1 MSNQRNLTD
10 RVIFWVLGTALFLSI
25 GLLPNV
31 LYSRYLDGMTV
42 HLYTY
47 ATVAVVFLLLW
58 IASKYRASDSK

>member
-1 MSNQRNLTD
+1 MSKQSNLTD

-31 LYSRYLDGMTV
+31 LYSRYLNGMTV
-42 HLYTY
+42 HIYTY
-47 ATVAVVFLLLW
+47 LTVAVIFLLLW